1 MSNTKIIIQART
13 GSTRLP
19 QKMIL
24 PFYENEGIFSLLLKK
39 LTSAFDKND
48 IILATSS
55 NPNNDVLVEIAE
67 RYGVNYFRGSEND
80 VLQRFIDAA
89 KEFDATKI
97 IRVCADNPFLDMDF
111 LNFLLQ
117 NFEKTECDYMS
128 FSTSEGTPT
137 IKTHYGF
144 WAEAVTLN
152 ALNKVRS
159 MTDESLYHEHVTN
172 FIYANKDVFDV
183 RFLNISEDIEKHD
196 DIRLTIDTKTDFD
209 IQKEIFNK
217 IYKEKQNFNA
227 FDVVSFLNENQQ
239 YMKIMK
245 DEILKNQ
252 K

>member
-24 PFYENEGIFSLLLKK
+24 PFYENEGIFSLILNR
-39 LTSAFDKND
+39 LTSNFKKEN

-55 NPNNDVLVEIAE
+55 NPNNDVLAEIAR
-67 RYGVNYFRGSEND
+67 RYGINCFRGSEND

-89 KEFDATKI
+89 NQFNATKI

>member
-1 MSNTKIIIQART
+1 MNDVKIIIQART

-24 PFYENEGIFSLLLKK
+24 PFYENEGIFSLILNR
-39 LTSAFDKND
+39 LTTNFDKKN
-48 IILATSS
+48 IILATSV
-55 NPNNDVLVEIAE
+55 NENNDVLVEIAK

-89 KEFDATKI
+89 KEFGADNI
-97 IRVCADNPFLDMDF
+97 IRVCADNPFLDVQY
-111 LNFLLQ
+111 LELLIDK
-117 NFEKTECDYMS
+117 FEQFNCDYLS
-128 FSTSEGTPT
+128 FMTSDGIPS

-144 WAEAVTLN
+144 WAEAVKLS
-152 ALNKVRS
+152 ALEKVKS
-159 MTDESLYHEHVTN
+159 LTDDSLYHEHVTN

-183 RFLNISEDIEKHD
+183 NFFSIIPEIDRHK
-196 DIRLTIDTKTDFD
+196 DIRLTIDTQVDFD

-217 IYKEKQNFNA
+217 LNNYIPNFTSLNVI
-227 FDVVSFLNENQQ
+227 DFLEDNPHYLQ
-239 YMKIMK
+239 IMK